1 MSTPAPQDPQVPDSR
16 RTAVV
21 ALIVVLLLVLGGL
34 VLEHILSDSSRLQDC
49 LMQGRT
55 NCTPIDSTSTGR

>member
-1 MSTPAPQDPQVPDSR
+1 MSTPEPQEPQVPDSR

-21 ALIVVLLLVLGGL
+21 ALIVVLLLVIGGL
-34 VLEHILSDSSRLQDC
+34 LLEHILSDSSRLQDC

-55 NCTPIDSTSTGR
+55 NCAPIDSTSTGR